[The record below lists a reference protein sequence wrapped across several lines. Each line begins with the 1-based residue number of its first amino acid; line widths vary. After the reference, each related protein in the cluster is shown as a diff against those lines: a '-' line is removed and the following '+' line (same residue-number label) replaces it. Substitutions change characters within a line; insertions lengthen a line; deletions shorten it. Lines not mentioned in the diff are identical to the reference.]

1 MESEMNRPAEP
12 ESQTGGNGM
21 SQGFAVFDH
30 AKRTM
35 SHAYDRS
42 AHAIGDGYS
51 QALAFGRQNPGKT
64 TLIAFG
70 IGIGVGMFLLG
81 SRRHS
86 RVRRYGEP
94 IVNALSNMATEFVR
108 RL

>member
-1 MESEMNRPAEP
+1 MESEMNRPIEP
-12 ESQTGGNGM
+12 ESRAGGNGM
-21 SQGFAVFDH
+21 SQDSAIFDH
-30 AKRTM
+30 AKRSM

-42 AHAIGDGYS
+42 ARVIGDGYS

-70 IGIGVGMFLLG
+70 VGIGVGMFLLG

-94 IVNALSNMATEFVR
+94 VVNALSNMAREFVR
-108 RL
+108 KL

>member
-1 MESEMNRPAEP
+1 MESEMNRPAES
-12 ESQTGGNGM
+12 ESQAGGNGM
-21 SQGFAVFDH
+21 SQGSAIFDH

-42 AHAIGDGYS
+42 ARVIGDSYS
-51 QALAFGRQNPGKT
+51 HAVAFGRQNPGKT
-64 TLIAFG
+64 SLIAFG
-70 IGIGVGMFLLG
+70 IGVGVGMFLLG

-94 IVNALSNMATEFVR
+94 IVNALSNVAMEFVR
-108 RL
+108 KL